1 MAFAKAP
8 RLSKDDIFGN
18 RAVTRS
24 FKFYSDDKKTDPAC
38 KVGVANKTRVPLR
51 KKTVT
56 VNSGATSNTNKTKV
70 SSPLLFFCM
79 SSMDCRIIFNYLT
92 CKCIFVLIEKKGNSG
107 ITGQD
112 KSSHENSEENTKVTR
127 KVLADLSNL
136 GGNTLRPTLSGNNTV
151 KWKGVKCSNPQR
163 ISVGT
168 TRSNDTSLK
177 KPTKVNESKR
187 VTEVGNNDINKT
199 DHKIIKNRTLSFGS
213 TAGGTRYIYTNRMP
227 KNLYQF
233 LKEQASQTRTRRRL
247 LLIYCDNGQCLKL
260 RFKTIGSRSRW
271 NDWFGISYEC
281 GCFVS
286 ASKVGNK
293 ALPQLSSTRSH
304 TWRTRKS
311 VGSIP
316 SDLNNQSKNNVRIR
330 RKSIKIQ
337 TTLKTSLQNRSPLKK
352 PPVGKSK
359 SGSISSIPSTE
370 EAASASSLPEE
381 AERKGLKEDTQEGS
395 SANEKTDP
403 VTKVLDVTARPKSKR
418 RKSFTSLLVTGS
430 KFDGKND
437 EPEQQEK
444 LPSIDDESNQ
454 LEVAEYVDDIYQFYW
469 TSEALN
475 PALGYYLSTQTKVSP
490 VTRGILINW
499 LIEVHFKF
507 HLMHETLYLT
517 MNLLDRYLSQVPVQK
532 NEMQLI
538 GLTALLLAS
547 KYEDYWHPRIKDLIS
562 ISAESYTRQQIL
574 GMERIMLKQLKFR
587 LNEATPYVFML
598 RFLKAARSNKKLE
611 QLAFYLIE
619 LCLVEYEAL
628 KFKPSLLCASAIY
641 VARCTLRMTPVWT
654 PLLNNHTHYNVSQM
668 KDCSDMILRFHKAAK
683 TGKLRVTYDKYMSPD
698 RSNIALLKPLDK
710 LPL

>member
-18 RAVTRS
+18 RAAVTRS
-24 FKFYSDDKKTDPAC
+24 FKFYSDNQKTDPAC
-38 KVGVANKTRVPLR
+38 KVAVANKTRVPLR

-56 VNSGATSNTNKTKV
+56 VSSGATSNTNKT
-70 SSPLLFFCM
+70 
-79 SSMDCRIIFNYLT
+79 
-92 CKCIFVLIEKKGNSG
+92 KKGNSG

-112 KSSHENSEENTKVTR
+112 KSSNENFEENTKVTR

-136 GGNTLRPTLSGNNTV
+136 AGNTLRPTLSGNNTV

-187 VTEVGNNDINKT
+187 VTEVGNNGINKT

-213 TAGGTRYIYTNRMP
+213 TAGGTRKSLPVFKRTSLTD
-227 KNLYQF
+227 KTTK
-233 LKEQASQTRTRRRL
+233 KENVSSLDSKQS
-247 LLIYCDNGQCLKL
+247 GQ
-260 RFKTIGSRSRW
+260 GP
-271 NDWFGISYEC
+271 
-281 GCFVS
+281 
-286 ASKVGNK
+286 ASKVGNR
-293 ALPQLSSTRSH
+293 ALPQLSSTRSC
-304 TWRTRKS
+304 TGRTRTS

-330 RKSIKIQ
+330 RKSIK

-352 PPVGKSK
+352 PPVGRSK

-370 EAASASSLPEE
+370 EAASSSSIPEE

-517 MNLLDRYLSQVPVQK
+517 MNLLDRYLSQVAVQK

-574 GMERIMLKQLKFR
+574 GMERIMLKQLQFR

>member
-18 RAVTRS
+18 RAAVTRS
-24 FKFYSDDKKTDPAC
+24 FKFYSDNQKTDPAC
-38 KVGVANKTRVPLR
+38 KVAVANKTRVPLR

-56 VNSGATSNTNKTKV
+56 VSSGATSNTNKT
-70 SSPLLFFCM
+70 
-79 SSMDCRIIFNYLT
+79 
-92 CKCIFVLIEKKGNSG
+92 KKGNSG

-112 KSSHENSEENTKVTR
+112 KSSNENFEENTKVTR

-136 GGNTLRPTLSGNNTV
+136 AGNTLRPTLSGNNTV

-187 VTEVGNNDINKT
+187 VTEVGNNGINKT

-213 TAGGTRYIYTNRMP
+213 TAGGTRKSLPVFKRTSLTD
-227 KNLYQF
+227 KTTK
-233 LKEQASQTRTRRRL
+233 KENVSSLDSKQS
-247 LLIYCDNGQCLKL
+247 GQ
-260 RFKTIGSRSRW
+260 GP
-271 NDWFGISYEC
+271 
-281 GCFVS
+281 
-286 ASKVGNK
+286 ASKVGNR
-293 ALPQLSSTRSH
+293 ALPQLSSTRSC
-304 TWRTRKS
+304 TGRTRTS

-352 PPVGKSK
+352 PPVGRSK

-370 EAASASSLPEE
+370 EAASSSSIPEE

-517 MNLLDRYLSQVPVQK
+517 MNLLDRYLSQVAVQK

-574 GMERIMLKQLKFR
+574 GMERIMLKQLQFR

>member
-56 VNSGATSNTNKTKV
+56 VNSGATSNTNKT
-70 SSPLLFFCM
+70 
-79 SSMDCRIIFNYLT
+79 
-92 CKCIFVLIEKKGNSG
+92 KKGNSG

-213 TAGGTRYIYTNRMP
+213 TAGGTRKSLPVFKRTSLTD
-227 KNLYQF
+227 KNT
-233 LKEQASQTRTRRRL
+233 KK
-247 LLIYCDNGQCLKL
+247 DNVSSLDSKQSGQ
-260 RFKTIGSRSRW
+260 GP
-271 NDWFGISYEC
+271 
-281 GCFVS
+281 

>member
-24 FKFYSDDKKTDPAC
+24 FKFYSDNPKNDPASL
-38 KVGVANKTRVPLR
+38 VVVANKTRVPLR
-51 KKTVT
+51 KKSVT
-56 VNSGATSNTNKTKV
+56 ISSGATSNTNKTK
-70 SSPLLFFCM
+70 
-79 SSMDCRIIFNYLT
+79 
-92 CKCIFVLIEKKGNSG
+92 KGNSG
-107 ITGQD
+107 ITGQG
-112 KSSHENSEENTKVTR
+112 KSSNENSEQCTKVTR

-136 GGNTLRPTLSGNNTV
+136 GGNTSRPTLPGNNTV
-151 KWKGVKCSNPQR
+151 KWKGVKCTNPQR
-163 ISVGT
+163 ISIGT
-168 TRSNDTSLK
+168 TRVNDTSLK
-177 KPTKVNESKR
+177 KSTKVNESKR
-187 VTEVGNNDINKT
+187 ITEVGNNGIDKT
-199 DHKIIKNRTLSFGS
+199 DHKIIKKRTLSLVS
-213 TAGGTRYIYTNRMP
+213 TAGGTRNSLPVFKRTSLTD
-227 KNLYQF
+227 KNTK
-233 LKEQASQTRTRRRL
+233 KENVSSLDSKRL
-247 LLIYCDNGQCLKL
+247 GQ
-260 RFKTIGSRSRW
+260 GP
-271 NDWFGISYEC
+271 
-281 GCFVS
+281 
-286 ASKVGNK
+286 ASKVGNR
-293 ALPQLSSTRSH
+293 ALPQLSSARSSTWKTR
-304 TWRTRKS
+304 TS

-316 SDLNNQSKNNVRIR
+316 ADINNQSKNNVRIR

-352 PPVGKSK
+352 PPVGRSK
-359 SGSISSIPSTE
+359 SGSVSSIPSTE
-370 EAASASSLPEE
+370 KAASALSLPEQVE
-381 AERKGLKEDTQEGS
+381 TKGLKEDTQEGS
-395 SANEKTDP
+395 SSNERTDP
-403 VTKVLDVTARPKSKR
+403 PTKVLDVTARPKSKR

-437 EPEQQEK
+437 ETEQQEK

-469 TSEALN
+469 TTEALN
-475 PALGYYLSTQTKVSP
+475 PALGYYLSAQTKVSP

-562 ISAESYTRQQIL
+562 ISAECYTRQQIL

-628 KFKPSLLCASAIY
+628 KFKTSLLCASAIY

>member
-18 RAVTRS
+18 R
-24 FKFYSDDKKTDPAC
+24 
-38 KVGVANKTRVPLR
+38 G
-51 KKTVT
+51 
-56 VNSGATSNTNKTKV
+56 
-70 SSPLLFFCM
+70 
-79 SSMDCRIIFNYLT
+79 
-92 CKCIFVLIEKKGNSG
+92 
-107 ITGQD
+107 
-112 KSSHENSEENTKVTR
+112 ENTKVTR
-127 KVLADLSNL
+127 RVLADLSNL
-136 GGNTLRPTLSGNNTV
+136 GGNTLKPPLCGSNTV
-151 KWKGVKCSNPQR
+151 KWKGVKCSNPKR
-163 ISVGT
+163 LSIGS
-168 TRSNDTSLK
+168 TRVHDTSLK
-177 KPTKVNESKR
+177 KTTKVNESKR
-187 VTEVGNNDINKT
+187 ITEVGNKGIYKT
-199 DHKIIKNRTLSFGS
+199 DHTIIKNRTLSLGS
-213 TAGGTRYIYTNRMP
+213 TAGGIRKPVPAIKRTSLTD
-227 KNLYQF
+227 KNT
-233 LKEQASQTRTRRRL
+233 KK
-247 LLIYCDNGQCLKL
+247 DN
-260 RFKTIGSRSRW
+260 
-271 NDWFGISYEC
+271 
-281 GCFVS
+281 VS
-286 ASKVGNK
+286 SLESKQLGPGPASKVGNRT
-293 ALPQLSSTRSH
+293 LPQLSSARSNTWKTR
-304 TWRTRKS
+304 TS

-337 TTLKTSLQNRSPLKK
+337 TTLKTSLQNSSLLKK
-352 PPVGKSK
+352 PPVGRSK
-359 SGSISSIPSTE
+359 SRSVSSIPSPEE
-370 EAASASSLPEE
+370 EAAPALSLPEE
-381 AERKGLKEDTQEGS
+381 VETKAVKEDTQEGS
-395 SANEKTDP
+395 SSNEQTDP

-418 RKSFTSLLVTGS
+418 RKSFTSLLVAGS

-437 EPEQQEK
+437 ETEQQVK

-454 LEVAEYVDDIYQFYW
+454 LEVAEYVDDIYHFYW

-562 ISAESYTRQQIL
+562 ISAEAYTRQQIL

-628 KFKPSLLCASAIY
+628 KFKSSMLCASAIY

-654 PLLNNHTHYNVSQM
+654 PLLINHTHYNVSQM

>member
-24 FKFYSDDKKTDPAC
+24 FKFYSDNQKTDPAC

-51 KKTVT
+51 KKSVT
-56 VNSGATSNTNKTKV
+56 VSSGATSNTNKT
-70 SSPLLFFCM
+70 
-79 SSMDCRIIFNYLT
+79 
-92 CKCIFVLIEKKGNSG
+92 KKGNSG

-112 KSSHENSEENTKVTR
+112 KSSKENSEECTKVTR

-136 GGNTLRPTLSGNNTV
+136 GGNTSRPTLPGNNTV

-168 TRSNDTSLK
+168 TRVHDTSLK
-177 KPTKVNESKR
+177 KSTKVNESKR
-187 VTEVGNNDINKT
+187 IAEFGNNGIYKT
-199 DHKIIKNRTLSFGS
+199 DHKIIKNRTLSLGS
-213 TAGGTRYIYTNRMP
+213 TAGGTRKPVPALKRTSLTD
-227 KNLYQF
+227 KNTK
-233 LKEQASQTRTRRRL
+233 KENVSSLDSKQL
-247 LLIYCDNGQCLKL
+247 GQ
-260 RFKTIGSRSRW
+260 
-271 NDWFGISYEC
+271 
-281 GCFVS
+281 VP
-286 ASKVGNK
+286 ASKVGNR
-293 ALPQLSSTRSH
+293 ALPQLSSARSYSWKTR
-304 TWRTRKS
+304 TS

-316 SDLNNQSKNNVRIR
+316 SDLNNQSKNSIRIP
-330 RKSIKIQ
+330 RKSVK
-337 TTLKTSLQNRSPLKK
+337 TTLKTSQNRSPLKK
-352 PPVGKSK
+352 PPVGRSK
-359 SGSISSIPSTE
+359 SGSVSSISSTE
-370 EAASASSLPEE
+370 EAASALSL
-381 AERKGLKEDTQEGS
+381 QEQV
-395 SANEKTDP
+395 E
-403 VTKVLDVTARPKSKR
+403 TKARPKSKR
-418 RKSFTSLLVTGS
+418 RKSFTSLLVNGS

-437 EPEQQEK
+437 EAEQQEK

-454 LEVAEYVDDIYQFYW
+454 LDVAEYVDDIYQFYW
-469 TSEALN
+469 TAEALN

-490 VTRGILINW
+490 MTRGILINW

-628 KFKPSLLCASAIY
+628 KFKSSLLCASAIY